1 MNGEIPMKKKALLAA
16 LLAMTLLLSSCA
28 LVVKDP
34 KVDAATVI
42 LKMGDKEITKAEVQE
57 AVNNQLYDMAQYYA
71 MFGSSLDTSDPEVI
85 AQARTSA
92 ITALKQD
99 MVLRA
104 KAAELGFDQL
114 TDEETAQMKED
125 ADAGWESAKSY
136 VKSNYLS
143 DEEKQLEGEELDQAI
158 LKKLEELGVS
168 YEDYETQARDT
179 IVDNKLR
186 NDIVKDVAVSEDEIK
201 ADYDSKV
208 AADEEKYKENLSA
221 WASASNNSTTLYYT
235 PAGIRRVKQILIKF
249 KADDQ
254 TAIDEAN
261 GKITSATNLVSAAET
276 TLASEEASE
285 EDKAAAQADLDKAT
299 ADLEA
304 AQAELKAATDTAF
317 ANLDEDTDAVLAALA
332 ENPDSWDQL
341 MEEKNEDPGMKP
353 GTSGAEK
360 GYAVCENMT
369 GFDPAFV
376 EAAMALQSIGDVSG
390 KVRGETYG
398 YYIIKYVSDETEGP
412 VDYDSVKDTIRS
424 ALLTSKQNDT
434 YTQTVN
440 QWVEEAGIKEDLGA
454 LNN

>member
-1 MNGEIPMKKKALLAA
+1 MKKKALLAA

-125 ADAGWESAKSY
+125 AEAGWESAKSY

-168 YEDYETQARDT
+168 YEDYETSAARGEREYFSDDLARDY
-179 IVDNKLR
+179 NSYYAQ
-186 NDIVKDVAVSEDEIK
+186 VAD
-201 ADYDSKV
+201 
-208 AADEEKYKENLSA
+208 AADM
-221 WASASNNSTTLYYT
+221 
-235 PAGIRRVKQILIKF
+235 G
-249 KADDQ
+249 DQ
-254 TAIDEAN
+254 DAIDEMY
-261 GKITSATNLVSAAET
+261 GEFG
-276 TLASEEASE
+276 E
-285 EDKAAAQADLDKAT
+285 
-299 ADLEA
+299 
-304 AQAELKAATDTAF
+304 
-317 ANLDEDTDAVLAALA
+317 
-332 ENPDSWDQL
+332 
-341 MEEKNEDPGMKP
+341 
-353 GTSGAEK
+353 
-360 GYAVCENMT
+360 
-369 GFDPAFV
+369 
-376 EAAMALQSIGDVSG
+376 GD
-390 KVRGETYG
+390 
-398 YYIIKYVSDETEGP
+398 
-412 VDYDSVKDTIRS
+412 
-424 ALLTSKQNDT
+424 
-434 YTQTVN
+434 
-440 QWVEEAGIKEDLGA
+440 W
-454 LNN
+454 